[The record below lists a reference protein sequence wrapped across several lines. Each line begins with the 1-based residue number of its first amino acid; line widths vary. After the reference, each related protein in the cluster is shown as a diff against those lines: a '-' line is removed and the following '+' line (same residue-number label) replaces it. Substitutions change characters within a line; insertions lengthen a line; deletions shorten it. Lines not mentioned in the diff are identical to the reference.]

1 MENYQS
7 HFALA
12 FLYWL
17 LCEQMMTFI
26 DFFGFNIG
34 FYDSKSVCVEKN

>member
-1 MENYQS
+1 MENYQL

-17 LCEQMMTFI
+17 FREQMMTFI
-26 DFFGFNIG
+26 DFFGFDVGSNS
-34 FYDSKSVCVEKN
+34 SKSVCEKK